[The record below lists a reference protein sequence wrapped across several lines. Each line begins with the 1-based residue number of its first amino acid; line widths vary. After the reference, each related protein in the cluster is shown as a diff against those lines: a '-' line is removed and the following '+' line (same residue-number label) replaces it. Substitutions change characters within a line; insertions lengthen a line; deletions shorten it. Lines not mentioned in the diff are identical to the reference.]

1 MTTIKSAMTERSP
14 VKEKQHEKLEQLASE
29 IKKLLPAKGML
40 PAERVLAEKLNIKR
54 HLLRLALQLMRE
66 RGEIPLARP
75 GRRISAPK
83 AKLPLVKPQ
92 GRGDGGKD
100 AVSNFIGSD
109 LVRSTNPLEV
119 MEMRMMLEPALAR
132 LAALRAS
139 PEEIAAIKA
148 AASTPDDLT
157 PSEADQRF
165 HRTIAI
171 GSRNSLVSE
180 LFVLL
185 NQVASDSR
193 LRFAQSDEETTHDR
207 IEQRD
212 REHHVI
218 ADAIANRD
226 SDGAERAMW
235 QHLAVVQEKI
245 ISRLGFAPSKKD
257 YA

>member
-1 MTTIKSAMTERSP
+1 MTTNNASQPERSP
-14 VKEKQHEKLEQLASE
+14 VKEKQQEKLEQLVKQ
-29 IKKLLPAKGML
+29 ITKLKSAKGGL
-40 PAERVLAEKLNIKR
+40 PAERVLAEKLNVKR
-54 HLLRLALQLMRE
+54 HLLRLALQMMRD
-66 RGEIPLARP
+66 RGDIPPARP
-75 GRRISAPK
+75 GRRITSG
-83 AKLPLVKPQ
+83 KPRTQ
-92 GRGDGGKD
+92 PVAASNDP
-100 AVSNFIGSD
+100 VSTFIGSD

-148 AASTPDDLT
+148 AASTPNDIS

-165 HRTIAI
+165 HRAIAV

-193 LRFAQSDEETTHDR
+193 LRFAESDEETTLER
-207 IEQRD
+207 IAQRD
-212 REHHVI
+212 REHHQI

-235 QHLAVVQEKI
+235 QHLAVVQQKI

>member
-1 MTTIKSAMTERSP
+1 MTTIKSAAIARSP
-14 VKEKQHEKLEQLASE
+14 VREKQQEKLEHLINE
-29 IKKLLPAKGML
+29 IKKLAQAKGAI
-40 PAERVLAEKLNIKR
+40 PAERVLAEKLKIKR
-54 HLLRLALQLMRE
+54 HQLRLALQLMRE
-66 RGEIPLARP
+66 RGDIPAARP
-75 GRRISAPK
+75 GRRTSTAKIKSQTKPAENASAP
-83 AKLPLVKPQ
+83 L
-92 GRGDGGKD
+92 D
-100 AVSNFIGSD
+100 AVSEFIGSD

-139 PEEIAAIKA
+139 PEEIAAIKQA
-148 AASTPDDLT
+148 ATTPQDIT

-165 HRTIAI
+165 HRAIAI

-193 LRFAQSDEETTHDR
+193 LRFAQSDEETSSDR

-212 REHHVI
+212 REHHII
-218 ADAIANRD
+218 ADAIASRD

-235 QHLAVVQEKI
+235 QHLAVVQQKI

>member
-1 MTTIKSAMTERSP
+1 MTTNNASQPERSP
-14 VKEKQHEKLEQLASE
+14 VKEKQQEKLEQLVKQ
-29 IKKLLPAKGML
+29 ITKLKSAKGGL
-40 PAERVLAEKLNIKR
+40 PAERVLAEKLNVKR
-54 HLLRLALQLMRE
+54 HLLRLALQMMRD
-66 RGEIPLARP
+66 RGDIPPARP
-75 GRRISAPK
+75 GRRITS
-83 AKLPLVKPQ
+83 
-92 GRGDGGKD
+92 GKSRTQPVAASND
-100 AVSNFIGSD
+100 PVSTFIGSD

-148 AASTPDDLT
+148 AASTPNDIS

-165 HRTIAI
+165 HRAIAV

-193 LRFAQSDEETTHDR
+193 LRFAESDEETTLER
-207 IEQRD
+207 IAQRD
-212 REHHVI
+212 REHHQI

-235 QHLAVVQEKI
+235 QHLAVVQQKI

>member
-1 MTTIKSAMTERSP
+1 MTTHNASHPERSP
-14 VKEKQHEKLEQLASE
+14 VKEKQHEKLEQLVAQI
-29 IKKLLPAKGML
+29 IKLKSAKGGL
-40 PAERVLAEKLNIKR
+40 PAERVLAEKLNVKR
-54 HLLRLALQLMRE
+54 HLLRLALQTLRD
-66 RGEIPLARP
+66 RGDIPPARP
-75 GRRISAPK
+75 GRRITTG
-83 AKLPLVKPQ
+83 KP
-92 GRGDGGKD
+92 RTEPVP
-100 AVSNFIGSD
+100 AVSAAADPVSTFIGSD

-148 AASTPDDLT
+148 AASTPPDIT

-165 HRTIAI
+165 HRAIAT

-180 LFVLL
+180 LFALL

-193 LRFAQSDEETTHDR
+193 LRFAESDEETTQDR
-207 IEQRD
+207 IDQRD
-212 REHHVI
+212 REHHQI

-235 QHLAVVQEKI
+235 QHLAVVQQKI

>member
-1 MTTIKSAMTERSP
+1 MTTNNVSQPERSP
-14 VKEKQHEKLEQLASE
+14 VKEKQQEKLEQLIMQIS
-29 IKKLLPAKGML
+29 KLKSAKGGL
-40 PAERVLAEKLNIKR
+40 PAERVLAEKLNVKR
-54 HLLRLALQLMRE
+54 HLLRLALQMMRD
-66 RGEIPLARP
+66 RGDIPPARP
-75 GRRISAPK
+75 GRRITSGKPRTQPVAVTASADP
-83 AKLPLVKPQ
+83 
-92 GRGDGGKD
+92 
-100 AVSNFIGSD
+100 VSTFIGSD

-148 AASTPDDLT
+148 AASTPDDIS

-165 HRTIAI
+165 HRAIAE

-193 LRFAQSDEETTHDR
+193 LRFAESDEETTLER
-207 IEQRD
+207 IAQRD
-212 REHHVI
+212 REHHQI

-226 SDGAERAMW
+226 SDNAERAMW
-235 QHLAVVQEKI
+235 QHLAVVQQKI

>member
-1 MTTIKSAMTERSP
+1 MTTIKSAATRSP
-14 VKEKQHEKLEQLASE
+14 VKEKQQEKLEHLVSE
-29 IKKLLPAKGML
+29 IKKLTQTKGML
-40 PAERVLAEKLNIKR
+40 PAERVLAGKLNIKR
-54 HLLRLALQLMRE
+54 HLLRSALQLMRD
-66 RGEIPLARP
+66 RGEIPPARP
-75 GRRISAPK
+75 GRRTSEPK
-83 AKLPLVKPQ
+83 AKSRVEKGSNHSNTPQ
-92 GRGDGGKD
+92 D

-165 HRTIAI
+165 HRAIAT

-207 IEQRD
+207 IAQRD
-212 REHHVI
+212 QEHHLI
-218 ADAIANRD
+218 ADAIASRD
-226 SDGAERAMW
+226 CDGAERAMW
-235 QHLAVVQEKI
+235 QHLAVVQQKI

>member
-1 MTTIKSAMTERSP
+1 MTTIKSATSERSP
-14 VKEKQHEKLEQLASE
+14 VKEKQQEKLEHLVSE
-29 IKKLLPAKGML
+29 IKKLMQAKGML

-54 HLLRLALQLMRE
+54 HLLRLALQLMRD
-66 RGEIPLARP
+66 RGEIPAARP
-75 GRRISAPK
+75 GRRTSVPKVKSRVVKHPITTAAP
-83 AKLPLVKPQ
+83 Q
-92 GRGDGGKD
+92 D

-165 HRTIAI
+165 HRAIAI

-185 NQVASDSR
+185 NQVANDSR
-193 LRFAQSDEETTHDR
+193 LRFAQSDEETTYDR

-212 REHHVI
+212 REHHLI
-218 ADAIANRD
+218 ADAIASRD

-235 QHLAVVQEKI
+235 QHLAVVQQKI